1 MEWKSERRSIQ
12 TSSEEGSSPSSHP
25 TKEAYH
31 ALSGKRA
38 AAASGLMR
46 GEIAHVLLTKKR
58 TWSEQRDRRV
68 AVAEIFKNHL
78 GFPQKD
84 LWYGHGGTISKIQ
97 TIYPDISR
105 NTVDSILKDI
115 YNSEHGG
122 KMYTGQRQNCSF
134 LVLILLNLDR
144 RLNLVKLKIAKKP
157 QGGND
162 ANSNCAK
169 ASFNWSKQ
177 LAI

>member
-1 MEWKSERRSIQ
+1 MERKSERRSIQ
-12 TSSEEGSSPSSHP
+12 TSLKEGSPPSSHP
-25 TKEAYH
+25 TKEADH

-38 AAASGLMR
+38 VAASGLAR
-46 GEIAHVLLTKKR
+46 REIALVLPTKKR

-105 NTVDSILKDI
+105 NTVDLILKDI
-115 YNSEHGG
+115 CNSEHG
-122 KMYTGQRQNCSF
+122 
-134 LVLILLNLDR
+134 
-144 RLNLVKLKIAKKP
+144 
-157 QGGND
+157 
-162 ANSNCAK
+162 
-169 ASFNWSKQ
+169 
-177 LAI
+177 